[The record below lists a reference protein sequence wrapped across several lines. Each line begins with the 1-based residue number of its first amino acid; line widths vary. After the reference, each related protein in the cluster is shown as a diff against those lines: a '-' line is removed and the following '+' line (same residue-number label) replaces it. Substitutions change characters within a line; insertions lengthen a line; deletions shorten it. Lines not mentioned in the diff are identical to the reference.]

1 MFSKFKKASREPE
14 SKVSNVSLPI
24 IVIVEDDPDQMLLL
38 ADFVLSEIRHLKD
51 KASTNL
57 AQQDWLK
64 SVRVV
69 KVSNA
74 RALKQVAM
82 AHDTAVLVILDCNIP
97 DKQGGKANDQFVADN
112 HVITGQ
118 HKSVDLL
125 VNHLPDAPLTLISSM
140 NRFRSTVT
148 NYYREKHGIDLAFLS
163 KNDAMKIKKNI
174 GYYLRRSIPQ

>member
-1 MFSKFKKASREPE
+1 MFSKFKKAPYEPD
-14 SKVSNVSLPI
+14 SSTPDLSLPI

-38 ADFVLSEIRHLKD
+38 ADFVLSEIRQLKD
-51 KASTNL
+51 KPSTNL
-57 AQQDWLK
+57 AQQEWLK

-82 AHDTAVLVILDCNIP
+82 AHDNAILVVLDCNIP
-97 DKQGGKANDQFVADN
+97 DQPGGEANDQFAADN

-125 VNHLPDAPLTLISSM
+125 VKYLPDAPLTLISSM

-148 NYYREKHGIDLAFLS
+148 NYYRDKHGIELAFLS
-163 KNDAMKIKKNI
+163 KNDAAKIKKNI
-174 GYYLRRSIPQ
+174 GYYLRRAMAK